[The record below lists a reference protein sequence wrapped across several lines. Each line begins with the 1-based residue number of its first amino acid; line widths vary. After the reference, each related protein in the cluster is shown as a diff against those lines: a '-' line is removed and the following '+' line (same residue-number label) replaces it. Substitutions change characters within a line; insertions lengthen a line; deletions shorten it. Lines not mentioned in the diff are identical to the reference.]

1 MGTILVRI
9 IDMLNSS
16 RQMMFEN
23 SVEGFEYSARGTG
36 FLCRY
41 LKHDFA
47 ITAHHVVRGFVADS
61 IRILFHQAAREF
73 VPYNAQ
79 LTIKI
84 PDIEDPDWADLA
96 VFPLEQTLYED
107 RAFGAEL
114 PYVIPDR
121 SAFWQPNMSGH
132 FIMRGF
138 PHDLNAINYDTAG
151 IRQQAI
157 LVEAD
162 YVRPSPMVHCSE
174 IRFRDVSMCTTLDGL
189 SGTPVFW
196 LGQTLPREHRLAGL
210 VLRASHGSKIGHF
223 VSAEIILAVLDKAL
237 AQNDS

>member
-1 MGTILVRI
+1 
-9 IDMLNSS
+9 MLNSS

-23 SVEGFEYSARGTG
+23 SVADFEYSARGTG

-41 LKHDFA
+41 RKRDFA
-47 ITAHHVVRGFVADS
+47 ITAHHVVRGFAADS
-61 IRILFHQAAREF
+61 IRIPFRQATREF

-84 PDIEDPDWADLA
+84 PDVEDPDCADLA
-96 VFPLEQTLYED
+96 VFPLEQDSYED
-107 RAFGAEL
+107 RAFGAER

-121 SAFWQPNMSGH
+121 TAFWRPDMSGH

-138 PHDLNAINYDTAG
+138 PHDLNAINYDTRR

-157 LVEAD
+157 QVEAD
-162 YVRPSPMVHCSE
+162 YVGPSPMAHCYQ

-196 LGQTLPREHRLAGL
+196 LGRTMPREHRLAGL
-210 VLRASHGSKIGHF
+210 LLRAGHESKIGHF
-223 VSAEIILAVLDKAL
+223 VSAEIILIVLEEAIL
-237 AQNDS
+237 QAA

>member
-1 MGTILVRI
+1 MRI

-16 RQMMFEN
+16 RRMMFEN
-23 SVEGFEYSARGTG
+23 SVVGFEYSARGTC

-47 ITAHHVVRGFVADS
+47 ITAHHVVRGFAADA

-84 PDIEDPDWADLA
+84 PGIEDPDWADLA
-96 VFPLEQTLYED
+96 VFPLEQTLYKD
-107 RAFGAEL
+107 GAFGAER

-121 SAFWQPNMSGH
+121 TAFWQPDMPGH

-138 PHDLNAINYDTAG
+138 PHDLNAINYDTAD

-157 LVEAD
+157 QVEAD
-162 YVRPSPMVHCSE
+162 YVCPSPMAHCSQ

-196 LGQTLPREHRLAGL
+196 LGQTMPHKHRLAGL
-210 VLRASHGSKIGHF
+210 VLRASHESKLGHF
-223 VSAEIILAVLDKAL
+223 VSAEIIIAVLNNAL
-237 AQNDS
+237 AQALRQKK